1 MDIDRDGKID
11 KREFNMAARPDSVF
25 KMLDADGDGKIT
37 RKEFIAGF
45 NILDTDND
53 GYITKDEF
61 NCASRAAFDLLDKDG
76 DGMFQPPPKLNKET
90 KYMSPGPGFM
100 SPGPKFGGGSACEAV
115 PEFASPAAAKTA
127 LKMSVDE
134 EDARVA
140 AEKNVWHIVNR
151 KSWHNVAPEEKEEA
165 LQAALKASVE
175 KGKAEKKNARKKK
188 AKKPVVAAVAAPT
201 ATDARRK
208 MIPECPDD
216 AAAPETVSPDFAA
229 PAAADAAAEAPEP
242 NNKKAKKKKKAKEE
256 RAERK
261 KAKKKRAEKP
271 AAEATKP
278 NKKEAKR
285 EAKKAEAEVAAS
297 PPAAA
302 AAAEATKPTASGCF
316 SAWLLLMILSFVAM
330 AECWKH
336 ACILFLTQIAVPSPI
351 AWAFNCRIAEIKAQ
365 NSVGARKKKAKK
377 KDETRKQSAQAR
389 HEVAGLSLLREVST
403 CNVGKSLLLAG
414 LVVLALEVAGCVWL
428 EPYVKTGLVDWRV
441 SSTAPPP
448 APNQTQDSG
457 CLLVLLVLKAVGV
470 WGVAFV
476 VQQHQSAQAV
486 ERAVPDRKQVVMQ
499 KAVKRMQERGL
510 PGAALT
516 LFALCL
522 SLLLSNARGA
532 ECTSGGSLPCSF
544 GGCEFS
550 KDANGVLDRTG
561 SCPTQ
566 TGWLYLDRRGIKGLR
581 EGVFSNMGACG

>member
-1 MDIDRDGKID
+1 M
-11 KREFNMAARPDSVF
+11 
-25 KMLDADGDGKIT
+25 
-37 RKEFIAGF
+37 
-45 NILDTDND
+45 
-53 GYITKDEF
+53 
-61 NCASRAAFDLLDKDG
+61 
-76 DGMFQPPPKLNKET
+76 
-90 KYMSPGPGFM
+90 
-100 SPGPKFGGGSACEAV
+100 
-115 PEFASPAAAKTA
+115 
-127 LKMSVDE
+127 
-134 EDARVA
+134 
-140 AEKNVWHIVNR
+140 
-151 KSWHNVAPEEKEEA
+151 
-165 LQAALKASVE
+165 VE
-175 KGKAEKKNARKKK
+175 Y
-188 AKKPVVAAVAAPT
+188 
-201 ATDARRK
+201 
-208 MIPECPDD
+208 
-216 AAAPETVSPDFAA
+216 
-229 PAAADAAAEAPEP
+229 
-242 NNKKAKKKKKAKEE
+242 
-256 RAERK
+256 
-261 KAKKKRAEKP
+261 
-271 AAEATKP
+271 
-278 NKKEAKR
+278 
-285 EAKKAEAEVAAS
+285 
-297 PPAAA
+297 
-302 AAAEATKPTASGCF
+302 
-316 SAWLLLMILSFVAM
+316 
-330 AECWKH
+330 WKH

-532 ECTSGGSLPCSF
+532 ECTYGGSLPCSF

-581 EGVFSNMGACG
+581 EGVFSNMGACETLVLDWNQ

>member
-1 MDIDRDGKID
+1 
-11 KREFNMAARPDSVF
+11 
-25 KMLDADGDGKIT
+25 
-37 RKEFIAGF
+37 
-45 NILDTDND
+45 
-53 GYITKDEF
+53 
-61 NCASRAAFDLLDKDG
+61 
-76 DGMFQPPPKLNKET
+76 
-90 KYMSPGPGFM
+90 
-100 SPGPKFGGGSACEAV
+100 
-115 PEFASPAAAKTA
+115 
-127 LKMSVDE
+127 
-134 EDARVA
+134 
-140 AEKNVWHIVNR
+140 
-151 KSWHNVAPEEKEEA
+151 
-165 LQAALKASVE
+165 
-175 KGKAEKKNARKKK
+175 
-188 AKKPVVAAVAAPT
+188 
-201 ATDARRK
+201 
-208 MIPECPDD
+208 
-216 AAAPETVSPDFAA
+216 
-229 PAAADAAAEAPEP
+229 
-242 NNKKAKKKKKAKEE
+242 
-256 RAERK
+256 
-261 KAKKKRAEKP
+261 
-271 AAEATKP
+271 
-278 NKKEAKR
+278 
-285 EAKKAEAEVAAS
+285 
-297 PPAAA
+297 
-302 AAAEATKPTASGCF
+302 
-316 SAWLLLMILSFVAM
+316 MILSFVAM

-532 ECTSGGSLPCSF
+532 ECTYGGSLPCSF

-566 TGWLYLDRRGIKGLR
+566 TGVLYLDRRGIKGLR
-581 EGVFSNMGACG
+581 EGVFSNMGACE

>member
-1 MDIDRDGKID
+1 
-11 KREFNMAARPDSVF
+11 MA
-25 KMLDADGDGKIT
+25 K
-37 RKEFIAGF
+37 
-45 NILDTDND
+45 
-53 GYITKDEF
+53 
-61 NCASRAAFDLLDKDG
+61 
-76 DGMFQPPPKLNKET
+76 
-90 KYMSPGPGFM
+90 
-100 SPGPKFGGGSACEAV
+100 
-115 PEFASPAAAKTA
+115 
-127 LKMSVDE
+127 
-134 EDARVA
+134 
-140 AEKNVWHIVNR
+140 EKNAKEN
-151 KSWHNVAPEEKEEA
+151 AEEK
-165 LQAALKASVE
+165 
-175 KGKAEKKNARKKK
+175 RKKK
-188 AKKPVVAAVAAPT
+188 GCQPRHRVELNPLK
-201 ATDARRK
+201 
-208 MIPECPDD
+208 
-216 AAAPETVSPDFAA
+216 
-229 PAAADAAAEAPEP
+229 AEADLRSLWNSE
-242 NNKKAKKKKKAKEE
+242 KHTKEQSCEVLAKLVDSRHITGRHFEHSALVQDIMVFLKE
-256 RAERK
+256 RAEREGVCK
-261 KAKKKRAEKP
+261 VLKRCADALCFWS
-271 AAEATKP
+271 AAGALQQQRKSGQDTLRTG
-278 NKKEAKR
+278 AQIR
-285 EAKKAEAEVAAS
+285 S
-297 PPAAA
+297 PPAARPVRKLGGA
-302 AAAEATKPTASGCF
+302 G
-316 SAWLLLMILSFVAM
+316 
-330 AECWKH
+330 
-336 ACILFLTQIAVPSPI
+336 
-351 AWAFNCRIAEIKAQ
+351 KA
-365 NSVGARKKKAKK
+365 
-377 KDETRKQSAQAR
+377 
-389 HEVAGLSLLREVST
+389 
-403 CNVGKSLLLAG
+403 LLLAG

-566 TGWLYLDRRGIKGLR
+566 TGTLYLDNRGIKGLR